1 MQEDMLLP
9 HLTAREAMMVS
20 RKLSLRAHFEAL
32 LLCSIWTWLCVLF
45 RSFFLA
51 CDYVNAIYFLFA
63 QVSANLKLDET
74 MDVKKEL
81 VRAVYHAL

>member
-1 MQEDMLLP
+1 MKRCFCVASEP
-9 HLTAREAMMVS
+9 GFVFCFVAFLT
-20 RKLSLRAHFEAL
+20 
-32 LLCSIWTWLCVLF
+32 
-45 RSFFLA
+45 